1 MQKDLAG
8 SDVSLIFMK
17 YLIKINNR
25 IMEIF
30 KKGQKVTRWRGSN
43 ASIFNTGELDLIGAL
58 APQYDDETVFE
69 IEGTVKLITFDHNK
83 KIYGAYLLK
92 KGGNNIGYVYNNHL
106 IKAETVPELTMEQI
120 VEKIGNF
127 KLIK

>member
-30 KKGQKVTRWRGSN
+30 KKGQKVTRGCGSN
-43 ASIFNTGELDLIGAL
+43 ASIFNT
-58 APQYDDETVFE
+58 V
-69 IEGTVKLITFDHNK
+69 
-83 KIYGAYLLK
+83 LLK
-92 KGGNNIGYVYNNHL
+92 
-106 IKAETVPELTMEQI
+106 T
-120 VEKIGNF
+120 
-127 KLIK
+127 KLN

>member
-30 KKGQKVTRWRGSN
+30 KKGQKVTRGCGSN
-43 ASIFNTGELDLIGAL
+43 ASQFNTGELDFMGAL
-58 APQYDDETVFE
+58 SPRYDEETVFE
-69 IEGTVKLITFDHNK
+69 IEGTVKLITFKHNK